1 MDEHENE
8 VMRWWKTARQEVCC
22 MASAVPALFA
32 DLGSPL
38 APVLFATDA
47 QGASDADVG
56 GCGIVGPD
64 VDESLGRQVF
74 EVGRKPGYSVTRL
87 SGEFTGLR
95 RPQEVIA
102 RRVPFSRLPPQLL
115 DPADAAWKPIFSR
128 RWCFADHITLGE
140 SRAVVRLVRGIAAVP
155 SAHRHK
161 IISLP
166 DNRAT
171 AGSFAKGRSPAP
183 ALNFLL
189 RQRAAAAVAA
199 QLQIM
204 LPWVQTSAM
213 AADGLSRLLP
223 VAQTSR
229 PAPRG

>member
-47 QGASDADVG
+47 QGASDADAG
-56 GCGIVGPD
+56 GCGIVGRD

-74 EVGRKPGYSVTRL
+74 EVCRKPGYSVTPL

-115 DPADAAWKPIFSR
+115 DPTRLMLPGSRSSADAGALR
-128 RWCFADHITLGE
+128 TTLRW
-140 SRAVVRLVRGIAAVP
+140 VNRGQWYV
-155 SAHRHK
+155 
-161 IISLP
+161 
-166 DNRAT
+166 
-171 AGSFAKGRSPAP
+171 
-183 ALNFLL
+183 
-189 RQRAAAAVAA
+189 
-199 QLQIM
+199 
-204 LPWVQTSAM
+204 W
-213 AADGLSRLLP
+213 
-223 VAQTSR
+223 
-229 PAPRG
+229 